1 VSTLDPVIWGTWAVI
16 DIDDWLERLGLEQ
29 YAPAFRA
36 NAIDGS
42 VLPKLTADD
51 LKELGVTLVGH
62 RRKLLDAITILREA
76 IASDR
81 PAIAEP
87 VIPPFKR
94 TITGAE
100 RRQLTVM
107 FCDLVDSTSLSTALD
122 PEDLRE
128 VIGAYNRCVAQNVA
142 RFDGFIARYMGDGAL
157 IFFGYPQAHED
168 DAERAVRTG
177 LALVDAIGNLEAPR
191 RLQTHV
197 GIATGLVVVGDLI
210 GGGDARSQDVVGE
223 TPNLAARLEALAEP
237 NTIVIADSTRAQI
250 GAMFEVEDLG
260 PLRLKG
266 FAEPQRA
273 WRILGESR
281 VHSRFEALR
290 SGQTPLVD
298 RVEEIALLLRRWAQA
313 KDRAGQVVLL
323 SAEPGVGKSR
333 ILAALEER
341 LQDEQHIRLRF
352 FCSPYHQ
359 DSALYPIIAYLEQ
372 AADFQRDDQP
382 ETKLDKLVAL
392 VAPTLPSEYDIAL
405 LADLLSLPASPLCP
419 LPDLTP
425 ESKKEKTFEAL
436 LRQFGNLARQR
447 PVLMIFEDLQW
458 VDPTSRELLDL
469 IINRIERWA
478 MLLTPT
484 FRPEFQPPWTGRPQV
499 TLLSLSRLSR
509 HYARA
514 IVQQLKGAAVTLP
527 SDVAEEIVERCD
539 GVPLFLEE
547 LTKAVLE
554 QSAGHDRA
562 SGAVSIVPA
571 ASPTV
576 PATLQASLMARL
588 DRLGPVAKEVAQ
600 IGAAIGRGFSFE
612 LLTAA
617 ASRHSSE
624 LQCAITMLVEAG
636 LVFRQGTPLE
646 ESLLFKH
653 ALVQE
658 AAYGTLL
665 RGPRQ
670 LLHGRI
676 ADALLSTSGKSA
688 AAPEIVAQHLQNAGR
703 SGEAMVYWRRAAE
716 QAVRR
721 AANREGIEHF
731 RRALSL
737 LEMQPETAERWRIE
751 LAILDR
757 LSAALMNV
765 HGRSAP
771 EVGDAVER
779 AAEVGRRLES
789 SADLAPTMANL
800 WRLNLGRGRIDRAD
814 EISADLFRIAREVGD
829 PEIMLQAHHTAWPAR
844 WVRGLLAEASE
855 HAKAGLMLYD
865 EERHAHHR
873 YIYFGHDPAM
883 CALAVDGVVQWARGY
898 PARAACREEK
908 AMTLARKL
916 QDAPSLAHAL
926 WLVCESRAA
935 RGDDAT
941 VMDTARELLSLSE
954 QNALSQPGAYSLIF
968 LGWSLAR
975 SGDVADGIARLEEGL
990 SILGRMGVRSY
1001 LTRSLCLMG
1010 ESLLAARRY
1019 AEGLHQVARGIDI
1032 AMEIGEHWYVSRLH
1046 QVNAELL
1053 LHAHGLE
1060 DGAVEAALRQA
1071 LAVAQQQGAK
1081 GWELRA
1087 ATSLAQLWVDRG
1099 NREAAS
1105 NLLAPIYS
1113 WFTEGLDTPDLCNAR
1128 MLLDALG

>member
-1 VSTLDPVIWGTWAVI
+1 VI
-16 DIDDWLERLGLEQ
+16 DIGDWLERLGLEQ
-29 YAPAFRA
+29 YGPAFRA

-42 VLPKLTADD
+42 VLPNLTADD
-51 LKELGVTLVGH
+51 LKDLGVTLVGH
-62 RRKLLDAITILREA
+62 RRKLLDAITVLREA
-76 IASDR
+76 VPSGR
-81 PAIAEP
+81 SAIAEP
-87 VIPPFKR
+87 VIPLVKG
-94 TITGAE
+94 TVTGVE

-122 PEDLRE
+122 PEDLQE

-142 RFDGFIARYMGDGAL
+142 HFDGFIARYMGDGVL

-177 LALVDAIGNLEAPR
+177 VALVDAIGKLEAPR

-210 GGGDARSQDVVGE
+210 GDGDARSQDVVGE
-223 TPNLAARLEALAEP
+223 TPNLAARLEALAAP
-237 NTIVIADSTRAQI
+237 DTIVIADSTRAQI
-250 GAMFEVEDLG
+250 GAIFEVEDLG

-273 WRILGESR
+273 WRILGTSR

-298 RVEEIALLLRRWAQA
+298 RTEEIALLLQRWAQA
-313 KDRAGQVVLL
+313 KDGAGQVILL

-333 ILAALEER
+333 ILAALDEH
-341 LQDEQHIRLRF
+341 LQDEQHTRLRF

-372 AADFQRDDQP
+372 AADFQRDDLP
-382 ETKLDKLVAL
+382 ETRLNKLVAL
-392 VAPTLPSEYDIAL
+392 VAPTWSAEYDIAL
-405 LADLLSLPASPLCP
+405 LADLLSLPEAAIYP
-419 LPDLTP
+419 LPDFTP
-425 ESKKEKTFEAL
+425 ERKKEKTFEAL
-436 LRQFGNLARQR
+436 MRQFASLARQR

-458 VDPTSRELLDL
+458 VDPTSRELLDM
-469 IINRIERWA
+469 IIERMERWA
-478 MLLTPT
+478 MLLTAT
-484 FRPEFQPPWTGRPQV
+484 FRPEFQPLWTGRPRV
-499 TLLSLSRLSR
+499 TLLSLSRLDR
-509 HYARA
+509 HYARE
-514 IVQQLKGAAVTLP
+514 IVQQLKGETVTLP
-527 SDVAEEIVERCD
+527 SDVADEIVERCD

-547 LTKAVLE
+547 LTKSVLE
-554 QSAGHDRA
+554 QSASVDRA
-562 SGAVSIVPA
+562 RAVVSTVPA

-576 PATLQASLMARL
+576 PPTLQASLMARL
-588 DRLGPVAKEVAQ
+588 DRLGPVVKEVAQ
-600 IGAAIGRGFSFE
+600 IGATIGRGFSFE
-612 LLTAA
+612 LLTAV
-617 ASRHSSE
+617 ASRHRSE
-624 LQCAITMLVEAG
+624 LQSAITMLVEAG
-636 LVFRQGTPLE
+636 LLFRHGNPSE
-646 ESLLFKH
+646 EGLLFKH

-670 LLHGRI
+670 LLHSRI
-676 ADALLSTSGKSA
+676 ADALLSTSNAKSVV
-688 AAPEIVAQHLQNAGR
+688 APEIVAQHLQNAGR

-737 LEMQPETAERWRIE
+737 LEMQPETAERGRTE
-751 LAILDR
+751 LEILSR

-771 EVGDAVER
+771 EVGDIVER

-789 SADLAPTMANL
+789 SAALAPTMANL
-800 WRLNLGRGRIDRAD
+800 WRLNLGRGRIDQAD

-829 PEIMLQAHHTAWPAR
+829 AEIMLQAHHTAWPAR

-855 HAKAGLMLYD
+855 HARAGLLLYD

-873 YIYFGHDPAM
+873 DIYFGHDPAM

-908 AMTLARKL
+908 AITLARKL
-916 QDAPSLAHAL
+916 KDAPSLAHAL
-926 WLVCESRAA
+926 WLACESRTA
-935 RGDDAT
+935 RGDPAA
-941 VMDTARELLSLSE
+941 VIHMARELLSLSE

-975 SGDVADGIARLEEGL
+975 SGDVAEGIARLEEGL

-1010 ESLLAARRY
+1010 ESLLVARRY
-1019 AEGLHQVARGIDI
+1019 AEGLDHVARGLDI

-1046 QVNAELL
+1046 QVRAELL
-1053 LHAHGLE
+1053 LHAHGL
-1060 DGAVEAALRQA
+1060 DGPAEASLRQA

-1087 ATSLAQLWVDRG
+1087 TTSLAQLWLDRG

-1113 WFTEGLDTPDLCNAR
+1113 WFTEGFDTSDLRNAK

>member
-1 VSTLDPVIWGTWAVI
+1 VI
-16 DIDDWLERLGLEQ
+16 DIENWLERLGLEL
-29 YAPAFRA
+29 YGPAFRA
-36 NAIDGS
+36 HAIDGS
-42 VLPKLTADD
+42 VLPNLTADD
-51 LKELGVTLVGH
+51 LKDLGVTLVGH
-62 RRKLLDAITILREA
+62 RRKLLDAIAILREA
-76 IASDR
+76 TASAR

-87 VIPPFKR
+87 VIPPLIG
-94 TITGAE
+94 TIARVE

-128 VIGAYNRCVAQNVA
+128 VIDAYNRCVAQNVA
-142 RFDGFIARYMGDGAL
+142 RFDGFIARYMGDGVL

-177 LALVDAIGNLEAPR
+177 LALVSAIGDLKAPR

-210 GGGDARSQDVVGE
+210 GEGDARIQDVIGE

-237 NTIVIADSTRAQI
+237 NTIVISDSTRAQI
-250 GAMFEVEDLG
+250 GAMFEVDDLG

-266 FAEPQRA
+266 FAEPKRA

-298 RVEEIALLLRRWAQA
+298 REEEIALLLQRWAQA
-313 KDRAGQVVLL
+313 KDRAGQVILL

-341 LQDEQHIRLRF
+341 LRDEQHIRLRF

-359 DSALYPIIAYLEQ
+359 DSALYPIITYLEQ

-382 ETKLDKLVAL
+382 EAKLDKLAAL
-392 VAPTLPSEYDIAL
+392 VALTFPSEYDIAL
-405 LADLLSLPASPLCP
+405 LADLLSLPGSPLYP
-419 LPDLTP
+419 LPDFTP
-425 ESKKEKTFEAL
+425 ERKKEKTFEAL
-436 LRQFGNLARQR
+436 LRQFENLAKQR

-469 IINRIERWA
+469 IIERIERWA
-478 MLLTPT
+478 MLLTAT
-484 FRPEFQPPWTGRPQV
+484 FRPEFQSPWTGRPQL

-514 IVQQLKGAAVTLP
+514 IVQQLKGAAVILP
-527 SDVAEEIVERCD
+527 NDVAEEIIERCD

-554 QSAGHDRA
+554 QSASLDRA
-562 SGAVSIVPA
+562 RAVVSTVPA

-612 LLTAA
+612 LLTTV

-624 LQCAITMLVEAG
+624 LQSAITMLVEAG
-636 LVFRQGTPLE
+636 LLFRQGNPLE
-646 ESLLFKH
+646 ESFLFKH

-658 AAYGTLL
+658 ATYGTLL

-670 LLHGRI
+670 LLHSQI
-676 ADALLSTSGKSA
+676 ADALVSTSNSKAA
-688 AAPEIVAQHLQNAGR
+688 AAPEIIGQHLQNAGR
-703 SGEAMVYWRRAAE
+703 SGEAMVYWRKAAE

-731 RRALSL
+731 RRALLL
-737 LEMQPETAERWRIE
+737 LEMQPETAERWRTE

-765 HGRSAP
+765 YGRSAP

-800 WRLNLGRGRIDRAD
+800 WRLNLGRGRIDQAD

-829 PEIMLQAHHTAWPAR
+829 PEIMLQAHHTAWPTR

-873 YIYFGHDPAM
+873 FIYFGHDPAM

-898 PARAACREEK
+898 PTRAACREEE
-908 AMTLARKL
+908 ALTLARKL
-916 QDAPSLAHAL
+916 KDAPSLAHAL
-926 WLVCESRAA
+926 WLVCESRTA
-935 RGDDAT
+935 RGDDAA
-941 VMDTARELLSLSE
+941 VMDMARELLSLSE

-975 SGDVADGIARLEEGL
+975 SGDVSDGIARLEEGL

-1010 ESLLAARRY
+1010 ESLLVAGRY
-1019 AEGLHQVARGIDI
+1019 AEGLDQVARGMDI

-1046 QVNAELL
+1046 QVRAELL

-1060 DGAVEAALRQA
+1060 DGAVEDALRQA
-1071 LAVAQQQGAK
+1071 LTVAQQQGAK

-1087 ATSLAQLWVDRG
+1087 ATSLAQLWLDRG

-1105 NLLAPIYS
+1105 NLLAPIYG
-1113 WFTEGLDTPDLCNAR
+1113 WFTEGFDTLDLCNAR
-1128 MLLDALG
+1128 MLLDDLAES